1 MGEAIGKND
10 FNTINQYIQQLGLT
24 PFFNKKQPTPTD
36 EALTLMWY
44 LENIFYHSI
53 GNIYSSIV
61 RDVFDNQYDGENP
74 FIELGFWPGG
84 DRDGN
89 PY

>member
-44 LENIFYHSI
+44 LENIFYHSV

-61 RDVFDNQYDGENP
+61 RDVFDNKYEV
-74 FIELGFWPGG
+74 
-84 DRDGN
+84 
-89 PY
+89 